1 MVAKEANKK
10 QGMLR
15 RLFGFIGTVVNG
27 IRTLIG
33 VVFIGFLL
41 LMLTGLFADDIQPMP
56 DSGALYLAPSGV
68 LVDQKTTI
76 DPLGEI
82 LSETSQQDSETLV
95 RDIVEAVNAAA
106 NDRRITHLVLDTDYM
121 AGASLSKLEE
131 ISVALL
137 QFKKS
142 GKPIIAV
149 ADNLSQSQYY
159 LAAHADEIL
168 LNPLGSVMITG
179 FGSNRSFFKDALD
192 KLKINIHIFRV
203 GKFKS
208 AVEPYMGNSMSPE
221 SRQETTTLLTE
232 LWQFYGSQVEQL
244 RGLPA
249 GTIHSYADNLHSN
262 LKATFGNAS
271 ALAKEQDL
279 IDQIATRSEMR
290 SYLNEMIA
298 STDGYFNHIGLKGYL
313 NHVRLGKFTSAEA
326 QRQKI
331 ALIVAAGNI
340 VDGEQPEGS
349 VGGDTLAGIFA
360 DVRDNDD
367 IKAVVLRIDSPGG
380 SAFASDVI
388 RDAMAATREQGI
400 PIVVSMGSY
409 AASGGYWI
417 ATEADR
423 VLAMPTTITG
433 SIGVYGVIPTMED
446 SLAALGVYSDTVNTT
461 ANASLLQLN
470 RPMTEQA
477 KIIFQSG
484 VDNVYSR
491 FITLVANAR
500 KSTPK
505 AVHEIAQGQVWTG
518 QKALQLGLVDK
529 LGDLDD
535 AIVEAAELAD
545 LSEYSVIY
553 QRKPLTVYEQFLAE
567 INGNIRA
574 SLAGLGVNIDQASW
588 LPDSLRQQAVS
599 LLKPFALL
607 DQLTDPRGLYLYC
620 DDCPSQ

>member
-179 FGSNRSFFKDALD
+179 FGSNRSFFRDALD

-446 SLAALGVYSDTVNTT
+446 SLAALGVYSDAVDTT

>member
-1 MVAKEANKK
+1 MVDNKVDKER
-10 QGMLR
+10 GIFR
-15 RLFGFIGTVVNG
+15 RIFGFIGVLVNG
-27 IRTLIG
+27 VRTLVG
-33 VVFIGFLL
+33 LVFIGFLL
-41 LMLTGLFADDIQPMP
+41 LMLTGLFAEDIQPMP
-56 DSGALYLAPSGV
+56 ESGALYLAPSGI
-68 LVDQKTTI
+68 LVDQKTYI

-82 LSETSQQDSETLV
+82 LSEGSQQDSETLV
-95 RDIVEAVNAAA
+95 RDIVEAVNAAST
-106 NDRRITHLVLDTDYM
+106 DRRITHLVLDTDYM
-121 AGASLSKLEE
+121 ASASLSKLEE

-142 GKPIIAV
+142 GKPIIAL

-179 FGSNRSFFKDALD
+179 FGATRSFFKDALD
-192 KLKINIHIFRV
+192 KLKINIHVFRV

-208 AVEPYMGNSMSPE
+208 AVEPFIGNSMSPE
-221 SRQETTTLLTE
+221 SRQETSALITE
-232 LWQFYGSQVEQL
+232 LWQFYGTQVEQL

-279 IDQIATRSEMR
+279 IDQIATRTEMHA
-290 SYLNEMIA
+290 YLNEMIA
-298 STDGYFNHIGLKGYL
+298 STEGTFNHIGLKGYL
-313 NHVRLGKFTSAEA
+313 NHVRLGKFYSAEA
-326 QRQKI
+326 QRNKI

-340 VDGEQPEGS
+340 IDGEQPEGT
-349 VGGDTLAGIFA
+349 VGGDTLAGMFA
-360 DVRDNDD
+360 NVRDNDD

-380 SAFASDVI
+380 GAFASDVI
-388 RDAMAATREQGI
+388 RDAMAATRAKGI
-400 PIVVSMGSY
+400 PIVVSMGSQ

-433 SIGVYGVIPTMED
+433 SIGVFAVIPTLED
-446 SLAALGVYSDTVNTT
+446 SLAALGLYSDAVETT
-461 ANASLLQLN
+461 ANASVLQLN

-500 KSTPK
+500 NSTPK

-518 QKALQLGLVDK
+518 KKALELGLVDQ
-529 LGDLDD
+529 LGDLND

-545 LSEYSVIY
+545 LSEYSVAY
-553 QRKPLTVYEQFLAE
+553 QRKPLTMYEQFLSE

-574 SLAGLGVNIDQASW
+574 SLAGLGIDINEVSW

-599 LLKPFALL
+599 LIKPFALL
-607 DQLTDPRGLYLYC
+607 DQLTDPRGVYLYC
-620 DDCPSQ
+620 EGCPSQ

>member
-1 MVAKEANKK
+1 MVAKEVNKK

-208 AVEPYMGNSMSPE
+208 AVEPYIGNSMSPE

-423 VLAMPTTITG
+423 ILAMPTTITG

-446 SLAALGVYSDTVNTT
+446 SLAALGVYSDTVDTT

-500 KSTPK
+500 NSTPK

-518 QKALQLGLVDK
+518 QKALQLGLVDQ
-529 LGDLDD
+529 LGDLND
-535 AIVEAAELAD
+535 AIIEAAELAD
-545 LSEYSVIY
+545 LSEYSVTY

>member
-1 MVAKEANKK
+1 MVDQEANKK

-106 NDRRITHLVLDTDYM
+106 SDRRITHLVLDTDYM

-208 AVEPYMGNSMSPE
+208 AVEPYIGNSMSPE

-340 VDGEQPEGS
+340 VDGEQPEGT

-380 SAFASDVI
+380 SAFASEVI

-446 SLAALGVYSDTVNTT
+446 SLAALGVYSDAVNTT

-500 KSTPK
+500 NSTPK

-518 QKALQLGLVDK
+518 QKALQLGLIDQ
-529 LGDLDD
+529 LGDLND

-545 LSEYSVIY
+545 LSEYSVTY
-553 QRKPLTVYEQFLAE
+553 QRKPLTFYEQFLAE

-574 SLAGLGVNIDQASW
+574 SLAGLGVNIEQASW

-607 DQLTDPRGLYLYC
+607 DQLTDPRGVYLYC

>member
-1 MVAKEANKK
+1 MVDQEANKK

-106 NDRRITHLVLDTDYM
+106 SDRRITHLVLDTDYM
-121 AGASLSKLEE
+121 TGASLSKLEE

-208 AVEPYMGNSMSPE
+208 AVEPYIGNSMSPE

-279 IDQIATRSEMR
+279 IDQIATRSEMH

-340 VDGEQPEGS
+340 VDGEQPEGT
-349 VGGDTLAGIFA
+349 VGGDTLSGIFA

-380 SAFASDVI
+380 SAFASEVI

-446 SLAALGVYSDTVNTT
+446 SLAALGVYSDAVNTT

-500 KSTPK
+500 NSTPK

-518 QKALQLGLVDK
+518 QKALQLGLIDQ
-529 LGDLDD
+529 LGDLND

-545 LSEYSVIY
+545 LSEYSVTY
-553 QRKPLTVYEQFLAE
+553 QRKPLTFYEQFLAE

-574 SLAGLGVNIDQASW
+574 SLAGLGVNIEQASW

-607 DQLTDPRGLYLYC
+607 DQLTDPRGVYLYC

>member
-1 MVAKEANKK
+1 MVDQEANKK

-106 NDRRITHLVLDTDYM
+106 SDRRITHLVLDTDYM
-121 AGASLSKLEE
+121 TGASLSKLEE

-208 AVEPYMGNSMSPE
+208 AVEPYIGNSMSPE

-279 IDQIATRSEMR
+279 IDQIATRSETH

-340 VDGEQPEGS
+340 VDGEQPEGT

-380 SAFASDVI
+380 SAFASEVI

-446 SLAALGVYSDTVNTT
+446 SLAALGVYSDAVNTT

-500 KSTPK
+500 NSTPK

-518 QKALQLGLVDK
+518 QKALQLGLIDQ
-529 LGDLDD
+529 LGDLND

-545 LSEYSVIY
+545 LSEYSVTY
-553 QRKPLTVYEQFLAE
+553 QRKPLTFYEQFLAE

-574 SLAGLGVNIDQASW
+574 SLAGLGVNIEQASW

-607 DQLTDPRGLYLYC
+607 DQLTDPRGVYLYC

>member
-208 AVEPYMGNSMSPE
+208 AVEPYIGNSMSPE

-360 DVRDNDD
+360 NVRDNDD

-446 SLAALGVYSDTVNTT
+446 SLAALGVYSDAVDTT

>member
-1 MVAKEANKK
+1 MVDQEANKK

-106 NDRRITHLVLDTDYM
+106 SDRRITHLVLDTDYM

-208 AVEPYMGNSMSPE
+208 AVEPYIGNSMSPE

-279 IDQIATRSEMR
+279 IDQIATRTEMH

-340 VDGEQPEGS
+340 VDGEQPEGT
-349 VGGDTLAGIFA
+349 VGGDTLSGIFA

-380 SAFASDVI
+380 SAFASEVI

-446 SLAALGVYSDTVNTT
+446 SLAALGVYSDAVNTT

-500 KSTPK
+500 NSTPK

-518 QKALQLGLVDK
+518 QKALQLGLIDQ
-529 LGDLDD
+529 LGDLND

-545 LSEYSVIY
+545 LSEYSVTY
-553 QRKPLTVYEQFLAE
+553 QRKPLTFYEQFLAE

-574 SLAGLGVNIDQASW
+574 SLAGLGVNIEQASW

-607 DQLTDPRGLYLYC
+607 DQLTDPRGVYLYC

>member
-1 MVAKEANKK
+1 MVDQEANKK

-121 AGASLSKLEE
+121 TGASLSKLEE

-208 AVEPYMGNSMSPE
+208 AVEPYIGNSMSPE

-279 IDQIATRSEMR
+279 IDQIATRTEMH

-340 VDGEQPEGS
+340 VDGEQPEGT

-380 SAFASDVI
+380 SAFASEVI

-446 SLAALGVYSDTVNTT
+446 SLAALGVYSDAVNTT

-500 KSTPK
+500 NSTPK

-518 QKALQLGLVDK
+518 QKALQLGLIDQ
-529 LGDLDD
+529 LGDLND

-545 LSEYSVIY
+545 LSEYSVTY
-553 QRKPLTVYEQFLAE
+553 QRKPLTFYEQFLAE

-607 DQLTDPRGLYLYC
+607 DQLTDPRGVYLYC

>member
-1 MVAKEANKK
+1 MVDQEANKK

-106 NDRRITHLVLDTDYM
+106 SDRRITHLVLDTDYM

-208 AVEPYMGNSMSPE
+208 AVEPYIGNSMSPE

-279 IDQIATRSEMR
+279 IDQIATRSEMH

-340 VDGEQPEGS
+340 VDGEQPEGT

-380 SAFASDVI
+380 SAFASEVI

-446 SLAALGVYSDTVNTT
+446 SLAALGVYSDAVNTT

-500 KSTPK
+500 NSTPK

-518 QKALQLGLVDK
+518 QKALQIGLIDQ
-529 LGDLDD
+529 LGDLND

-545 LSEYSVIY
+545 LSEYSVTY
-553 QRKPLTVYEQFLAE
+553 QRKPLTFYEQFLAE

-607 DQLTDPRGLYLYC
+607 DQLTDPRGVYLYC

>member
-1 MVAKEANKK
+1 MVDQEANKK

-33 VVFIGFLL
+33 VVFIGFIL
-41 LMLTGLFADDIQPMP
+41 LMLSGLFADDIQPMP

-106 NDRRITHLVLDTDYM
+106 SDRRITHLVLDTDYM

-168 LNPLGSVMITG
+168 LNPLGSLMITG

-208 AVEPYMGNSMSPE
+208 AVEPYIGNSMSPE

-279 IDQIATRSEMR
+279 IDQIATRTEMH

-340 VDGEQPEGS
+340 VDGEQPEGT

-380 SAFASDVI
+380 SAFASEVI

-446 SLAALGVYSDTVNTT
+446 SLAALGVYSDAVNTT

-500 KSTPK
+500 NSTPK

-518 QKALQLGLVDK
+518 QKALQLGLIDQ
-529 LGDLDD
+529 LGDLND

-545 LSEYSVIY
+545 LSEYSVTY
-553 QRKPLTVYEQFLAE
+553 QRKPLTFYEQFLAE

-574 SLAGLGVNIDQASW
+574 SLAGLGVNIEQASW

-607 DQLTDPRGLYLYC
+607 DQLTDPRGVYLYC

>member
-1 MVAKEANKK
+1 MVDQEANKK

-15 RLFGFIGTVVNG
+15 RLFGFIGTVING

-76 DPLGEI
+76 DSLGEI

-106 NDRRITHLVLDTDYM
+106 SDRRITHLVLDTDYM
-121 AGASLSKLEE
+121 TGASLSKLEE

-279 IDQIATRSEMR
+279 IDQIATRTEMH

-340 VDGEQPEGS
+340 VDGEQPEGT

-380 SAFASDVI
+380 SAFASEVI

-446 SLAALGVYSDTVNTT
+446 SLAALGVYSDAVNTT

-500 KSTPK
+500 NSTPK

-518 QKALQLGLVDK
+518 QKALQLGLIDQ
-529 LGDLDD
+529 LGDLND

-545 LSEYSVIY
+545 LSEYSVTY
-553 QRKPLTVYEQFLAE
+553 QRKPLTFYEQFLAE

-574 SLAGLGVNIDQASW
+574 SLAGLGVNIEQASW

-607 DQLTDPRGLYLYC
+607 DQLTDPRGVYLYC

>member
-1 MVAKEANKK
+1 MTDKEVNKK

-15 RLFGFIGTVVNG
+15 RLLGFIGTIVNG
-27 IRTLIG
+27 VRTLIG
-33 VVFIGFLL
+33 LIFIGLLL

-56 DSGALYLAPSGV
+56 DSGALYLAPSGT
-68 LVDQKTTI
+68 LVDQKTYF
-76 DPLGEI
+76 DPLDEI
-82 LSETSQQDSETLV
+82 LAEGSQQDSETLV
-95 RDIVEAVNAAA
+95 RDIVEAVNTAS
-106 NDRRITHLVLDTDYM
+106 NDRRITHLVLDTDFM
-121 AGASLSKLEE
+121 ASASLSKLEE

-208 AVEPYMGNSMSPE
+208 AVEPYIGNSMSPE

-380 SAFASDVI
+380 SAFASEVI

-446 SLAALGVYSDTVNTT
+446 SLAALGVYSDAVNTT

-500 KSTPK
+500 NSTPK

-518 QKALQLGLVDK
+518 QKALQLGLIDQ
-529 LGDLDD
+529 LGDLND

-545 LSEYSVIY
+545 LSEYSVTY
-553 QRKPLTVYEQFLAE
+553 QRKPLTFYEQFLAE

-574 SLAGLGVNIDQASW
+574 SLAGLGVNIEQASW

-607 DQLTDPRGLYLYC
+607 DQLTDPRGVYLYC

>member
-1 MVAKEANKK
+1 MVDQEANKK

-106 NDRRITHLVLDTDYM
+106 SDRRITHLVLDTDYM
-121 AGASLSKLEE
+121 TGASLSKLEE

-208 AVEPYMGNSMSPE
+208 AVEPYIGNSMSPE

-279 IDQIATRSEMR
+279 IDQIATRTEMH

-340 VDGEQPEGS
+340 VDGEQPEGT
-349 VGGDTLAGIFA
+349 VGGDTLSGIFA

-380 SAFASDVI
+380 SAFASEVI

-446 SLAALGVYSDTVNTT
+446 SLAALGVYSDAVNTT

-500 KSTPK
+500 NSTPK

-518 QKALQLGLVDK
+518 QKALQLGLIDQ
-529 LGDLDD
+529 LGDLND

-545 LSEYSVIY
+545 LSEYSVTY
-553 QRKPLTVYEQFLAE
+553 QRKPLTFYEQFLAE

-574 SLAGLGVNIDQASW
+574 SLAGLGVNIEQASW

-607 DQLTDPRGLYLYC
+607 DQLTDPRGVYLYC

>member
-1 MVAKEANKK
+1 MVDQEANKK

-76 DPLGEI
+76 DPLSEI

-446 SLAALGVYSDTVNTT
+446 SLAALGVYSDAVDTT

-500 KSTPK
+500 NSTPK

-518 QKALQLGLVDK
+518 PKALQLGLIDQ
-529 LGDLDD
+529 LGDLND

-545 LSEYSVIY
+545 LSEYSVTY
-553 QRKPLTVYEQFLAE
+553 QRKPLTFYEQFLAE

-607 DQLTDPRGLYLYC
+607 DQLTDPRGIYLYC
-620 DDCPSQ
+620 DGCPSQ

>member
-1 MVAKEANKK
+1 MVDQEANKK

-15 RLFGFIGTVVNG
+15 RLFGFIGTVING

-106 NDRRITHLVLDTDYM
+106 SDRRITHLVLDTDYM

-208 AVEPYMGNSMSPE
+208 AVEPYIGNSMSPE

-279 IDQIATRSEMR
+279 IDQIATRTEMH

-340 VDGEQPEGS
+340 VDGEQPEGT

-380 SAFASDVI
+380 SAFASEVI

-446 SLAALGVYSDTVNTT
+446 SLAALGVYSDAVNTT

-500 KSTPK
+500 NSTPK

-518 QKALQLGLVDK
+518 QKALQLGLIDQ
-529 LGDLDD
+529 LGDLND

-545 LSEYSVIY
+545 LSEYSVTY
-553 QRKPLTVYEQFLAE
+553 QRKPLTFYEQFLAE

-574 SLAGLGVNIDQASW
+574 SLAGLGVNIEQASW

-607 DQLTDPRGLYLYC
+607 DQLTDPRGVYLYC

>member
-33 VVFIGFLL
+33 VFFIGFLL

-208 AVEPYMGNSMSPE
+208 AVEPYIGNSMSPE

-446 SLAALGVYSDTVNTT
+446 SLAALGVYSDAVDTT

>member
-1 MVAKEANKK
+1 MVDQEANKK

-208 AVEPYMGNSMSPE
+208 AVEPYIGNSMSPE

-279 IDQIATRSEMR
+279 IDQIATRTEMH

-340 VDGEQPEGS
+340 VDGEQPEGT

-380 SAFASDVI
+380 SAFASEVI

-446 SLAALGVYSDTVNTT
+446 SLAALGVYSDAVNTT

-477 KIIFQSG
+477 KIIFQSS

-500 KSTPK
+500 NSTPK

-518 QKALQLGLVDK
+518 QKALQLGLIDQ
-529 LGDLDD
+529 LGDLND

-545 LSEYSVIY
+545 LSEYSVTY
-553 QRKPLTVYEQFLAE
+553 QRKPLTFYEQFLAE

-574 SLAGLGVNIDQASW
+574 SLAGLGVNIEQASW

-607 DQLTDPRGLYLYC
+607 DQLTDPRGVYLYC

>member
-192 KLKINIHIFRV
+192 KLKINIHVFRV

-208 AVEPYMGNSMSPE
+208 AVEPYIGNSMSPE

-446 SLAALGVYSDTVNTT
+446 SLAALGVYSDAVDTT

>member
-1 MVAKEANKK
+1 MVDQEANKK

-76 DPLGEI
+76 DPVGEI

-106 NDRRITHLVLDTDYM
+106 SDRRITHLVLDTDHM
-121 AGASLSKLEE
+121 TGASLSKLEE

-340 VDGEQPEGS
+340 VDGEQPEGT

-446 SLAALGVYSDTVNTT
+446 SLAALGVYSDAVNTT

-500 KSTPK
+500 NSTPK

-518 QKALQLGLVDK
+518 QKALQLGLVDQ
-529 LGDLDD
+529 LGDLND

-574 SLAGLGVNIDQASW
+574 SLVGLGVNIDQASW

-607 DQLTDPRGLYLYC
+607 DQLTDPRGVYLYC

>member
-1 MVAKEANKK
+1 MVDQEANKK

-76 DPLGEI
+76 DPVGEI

-106 NDRRITHLVLDTDYM
+106 SDRRITHLVLDTDYM
-121 AGASLSKLEE
+121 TGASLSKLEE

-340 VDGEQPEGS
+340 VDGEQPEGT

-380 SAFASDVI
+380 SAFASEVI

-446 SLAALGVYSDTVNTT
+446 SLAALGVYSDAVNTT

-500 KSTPK
+500 NSTPK

-518 QKALQLGLVDK
+518 QKALQLGLVDQ
-529 LGDLDD
+529 LGDLND

-574 SLAGLGVNIDQASW
+574 SLVGLGVNIDQASW

-607 DQLTDPRGLYLYC
+607 DQLTDPRGVYLYC